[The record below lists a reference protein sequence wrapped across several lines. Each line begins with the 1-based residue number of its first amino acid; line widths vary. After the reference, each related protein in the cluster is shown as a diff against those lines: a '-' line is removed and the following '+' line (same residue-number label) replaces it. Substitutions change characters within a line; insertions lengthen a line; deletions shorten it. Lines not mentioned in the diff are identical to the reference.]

1 VRARLHP
8 DRFTITEGTVQV
20 RTRHTPAFGVA
31 RLKLAPGEAV
41 QADYASMIATSYG
54 VVVDVRGRGGSRS
67 KSFRA
72 VFTAP
77 AEGGWVDV
85 APALPGDVYT
95 LELDGVNGWCVTRG
109 CWLAAPATVRT
120 DPQWQGFRNMFGA
133 ETGFVEHVS
142 GVGAL
147 VLSACGT
154 LDVVTLDQG
163 ELITVDPAYLLAY
176 SELTQSR
183 LRAVSQSM
191 PQSVRTGEGL
201 LLDFAGPGQ
210 LLIQTRNAR
219 AMGALLGASGNGR

>member
-1 VRARLHP
+1 M
-8 DRFTITEGTVQV
+8 QV

-31 RLKLAPGEAV
+31 RLLLAPGEAV

-54 VVVDVRGRGGSRS
+54 VIVDARPRTGSRGRSV
-67 KSFRA
+67 RA

-85 APALPGDVYT
+85 APALPGEVYT
-95 LELDGVNGWCVTRG
+95 LELDGLSGWCVSRG

-120 DPQWQGFRNMFGA
+120 DPQWPGFRNLFGA
-133 ETGFVEHVS
+133 EQGFVEHVS

-147 VLSACGT
+147 VLAACGS
-154 LDVVTLDQG
+154 LDVVTLEQG
-163 ELITVDPAYLLAY
+163 ELITVEPGYLLAY

-210 LLIQTRNAR
+210 LLIQTRSAR
-219 AMGALLGASGNGR
+219 AMATSLAAADNGRP

>member
-31 RLKLAPGEAV
+31 RLLLAPGEAV

-54 VVVDVRGRGGSRS
+54 VVVDVRARGGSRS
-67 KSFRA
+67 KSVRA

-85 APALPGDVYT
+85 APGLPGDVYT
-95 LELDGVNGWCVTRG
+95 LELDGVNGWCVSRG

-120 DPQWQGFRNMFGA
+120 DPQWQGFRNLFGA

-176 SELTQSR
+176 SEMTQSR

-210 LLIQTRNAR
+210 LLIQTRNGR
-219 AMGALLGASGNGR
+219 AMSTLLGASGNGR

>member
-1 VRARLHP
+1 M
-8 DRFTITEGTVQV
+8 QV

-31 RLKLAPGEAV
+31 RLLLAPGEAV

-54 VVVDVRGRGGSRS
+54 VVVDVRARGGSRS
-67 KSFRA
+67 RSARA

-95 LELDGVNGWCVTRG
+95 LELDGVNGWCVSRG

-120 DPQWQGFRNMFGA
+120 DPQWSGFRNLFGA

-154 LDVVTLDQG
+154 LDVVSLDQG

-219 AMGALLGASGNGR
+219 AMTAALGASGNGR

>member
-1 VRARLHP
+1 M
-8 DRFTITEGTVQV
+8 VQV

-31 RLKLAPGEAV
+31 RLLLAPGEAV
-41 QADYASMIATSYG
+41 QADYATMLATSYG
-54 VVVDVRGRGGSRS
+54 VLVDVRSRGGSRARS
-67 KSFRA
+67 TRA

-85 APALPGDVYT
+85 APALPGDVYS
-95 LELDGVNGWCVTRG
+95 LELDGINGWCVSRG

-120 DPQWQGFRNMFGA
+120 DPQWPGLRSLFGA

-142 GVGAL
+142 GVGTL
-147 VLSACGT
+147 VLAACGSM
-154 LDVVTLDQG
+154 DVVTLEQG

-176 SELTQSR
+176 SEHTQSR
-183 LRAVSQSM
+183 LRAVSQSI

-210 LLIQTRNAR
+210 LLIQTRTAR
-219 AMGALLGASGNGR
+219 AMAGWLAGSGNGR

>member
-1 VRARLHP
+1 M
-8 DRFTITEGTVQV
+8 QV
-20 RTRHTPAFGVA
+20 RTRHTPSFGVA
-31 RLKLAPGEAV
+31 RLLLAPGEAV
-41 QADYASMIATSYG
+41 QADYAAMLATSYG
-54 VVVDVRGRGGSRS
+54 VVVDARPRGGSRARS
-67 KSFRA
+67 VRA

-95 LELDGVNGWCVTRG
+95 LELDGMSGWCVTRG

-120 DPQWQGFRNMFGA
+120 DPGWAGFRNLFGA

-147 VLSACGT
+147 VLAACGS
-154 LDVVTLDQG
+154 LDVVTLEQG

-183 LRAVSQSM
+183 LRAVSQSV

-210 LLIQTRNAR
+210 LLIQTRDPR
-219 AMGALLGASGNGR
+219 AMAALLAGSGNGR

>member
-1 VRARLHP
+1 L
-8 DRFTITEGTVQV
+8 TITEGTVQV

-31 RLKLAPGEAV
+31 RLLLAPGEAV

-54 VVVDVRGRGGSRS
+54 IVVDARARGGSRS
-67 KSFRA
+67 KSVRA

-95 LELDGVNGWCVTRG
+95 VELDGVNGWCVSRG

-120 DPQWQGFRNMFGA
+120 DPQWSGFRNLFGA

-176 SELTQSR
+176 SEMTQSR

-219 AMGALLGASGNGR
+219 AMSAALGASGNGR

>member
-1 VRARLHP
+1 
-8 DRFTITEGTVQV
+8 VQV

-31 RLKLAPGEAV
+31 RLLLAPGEAV
-41 QADYASMIATSYG
+41 QADYSSMLATSYG
-54 VVVDVRGRGGSRS
+54 VVVEVRGKGGSRS
-67 KSFRA
+67 RSVRA

-95 LELDGVNGWCVTRG
+95 LELDGVNGWCVSRG

-120 DPQWQGFRNMFGA
+120 DPNWHGFRNLFGA
-133 ETGFVEHVS
+133 ESGFVEHVS
-142 GVGAL
+142 GAGAL
-147 VLSACGT
+147 VISACGT

-176 SELTQSR
+176 SEMTQSR

-191 PQSVRTGEGL
+191 NQSVRTGEGL

-210 LLIQTRNAR
+210 LLIQTRNPR
-219 AMGALLGASGNGR
+219 AMAEALAGPGNGR